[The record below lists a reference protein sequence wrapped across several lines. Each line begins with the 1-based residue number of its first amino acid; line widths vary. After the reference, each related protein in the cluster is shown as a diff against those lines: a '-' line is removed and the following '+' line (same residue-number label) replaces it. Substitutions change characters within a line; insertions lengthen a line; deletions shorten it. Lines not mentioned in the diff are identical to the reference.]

1 MTNKQIDPNVI
12 QHLPVSDA
20 IAMLAQA
27 VNDLSAMIQTGLV
40 WENRVAAQRDAEN
53 IVSSLPADVQAA
65 MIEEE
70 AQRAQKELEVILK

>member
-1 MTNKQIDPNVI
+1 MSKPIDLNVL
-12 QHLPVSDA
+12 QRLPTPDA
-20 IAMLAQA
+20 FIVLGQA
-27 VNDLSAMIQTGLV
+27 VNNLAAMIQTGPV